1 MNNVLVKR
9 IKNALKTESPIDN
22 VREIIS
28 QYEEIQLL
36 IRWRDDII
44 VSGKYYG
51 NYINEIEDVNEKIA
65 NSGFYQETMDELF
78 DKEIKTF
85 FEDI

>member
-51 NYINEIEDVNEKIA
+51 KYINEIEDVNEKIS